1 VAIKAALLAGA
12 THGPSWTNNA
22 PTSGA
27 GRGITARPLDPVFGC
42 GTVNIDRAHRII
54 TADESQSLAT
64 ADDAALEPP
73 APQVVLWD
81 VEVLQSSAAVQQF
94 HYRLDLPAPG
104 DVSIVA
110 TWTRNLPT
118 NGFSSAT
125 APAIAN
131 VTLRLQRIEGDM
143 VVPLTGDAGIGR
155 FESGNVVSSSAVD
168 NVEHLFVRGLAPGSY
183 VVSVVREATAASAL
197 SFLAVAGIVDLRTVP
212 GDLNGD
218 GVVNGDDLGIM
229 LGAWGPGTG
238 PADLNLDDTVDGN
251 DLGILLGAWT

>member
-1 VAIKAALLAGA
+1 
-12 THGPSWTNNA
+12 
-22 PTSGA
+22 
-27 GRGITARPLDPVFGC
+27 
-42 GTVNIDRAHRII
+42 
-54 TADESQSLAT
+54 
-64 ADDAALEPP
+64 
-73 APQVVLWD
+73 
-81 VEVLQSSAAVQQF
+81 
-94 HYRLDLPAPG
+94 
-104 DVSIVA
+104 
-110 TWTRNLPT
+110 
-118 NGFSSAT
+118 
-125 APAIAN
+125 
-131 VTLRLQRIEGDM
+131 M
-143 VVPLTGDAGIGR
+143 VVPLTGDAGIDR

-183 VVSVVREATAASAL
+183 VVSVVREATATSAL